1 MEFNINK
8 NDLVE
13 PALLASNVSEKRQS
27 IPILSNV
34 LISAAKNSIKITA
47 TDLEIEYKTTIEG
60 VEVKKE
66 GEITVSARKLADLVR
81 SIPEDTKLNFCLID
95 NQIEIKALKFQA
107 DLATLPVSDFPS
119 IDSADFSSSIKI
131 SSSALADMIGSTS
144 VAMAAQDVRYYLNGC
159 LLETKGKALCVV
171 STDGHRLAFTKTSID
186 GLKEDFRVIVPR
198 KAVMELQKII
208 STNYEEI
215 TLNVCQNQINVVGT
229 EFSFT
234 SKLIEGNYPDYE
246 KVFPVGDE
254 SKLIVDKNEFNT
266 ALSRASVL
274 SNEKYRGI
282 RLSLNKDLLKIE
294 ANNPEKESAEE
305 EIKVDYSGPELEIG
319 FNISYLQES
328 LTTIKDLSAEI
339 VFFGQESSCIVKNK
353 ENEDLIHVIM
363 PMRL

>member
-60 VEVKKE
+60 AEVKKE
-66 GEITVSARKLADLVR
+66 GEVTVSARKLADLVR

-107 DLATLPVSDFPS
+107 DLATLPASDFPS
-119 IDSADFSSSIKI
+119 IDSSDFNSSIKI
-131 SSSALADMIGSTS
+131 SSSALADMIISTS

-159 LLETKGKALCVV
+159 LLETKGNALCVV

-208 STNYEEI
+208 SANNEEI
-215 TLNVCQNQINVVGT
+215 TLNVSQNQINVVG
-229 EFSFT
+229 S
-234 SKLIEGNYPDYE
+234 
-246 KVFPVGDE
+246 VFP
-254 SKLIVDKNEFNT
+254 L
-266 ALSRASVL
+266 L
-274 SNEKYRGI
+274 
-282 RLSLNKDLLKIE
+282 LN
-294 ANNPEKESAEE
+294 
-305 EIKVDYSGPELEIG
+305 
-319 FNISYLQES
+319 
-328 LTTIKDLSAEI
+328 
-339 VFFGQESSCIVKNK
+339 
-353 ENEDLIHVIM
+353 
-363 PMRL
+363 

>member
-1 MEFNINK
+1 
-8 NDLVE
+8 
-13 PALLASNVSEKRQS
+13 
-27 IPILSNV
+27 
-34 LISAAKNSIKITA
+34 
-47 TDLEIEYKTTIEG
+47 
-60 VEVKKE
+60 
-66 GEITVSARKLADLVR
+66 
-81 SIPEDTKLNFCLID
+81 
-95 NQIEIKALKFQA
+95 
-107 DLATLPVSDFPS
+107 
-119 IDSADFSSSIKI
+119 
-131 SSSALADMIGSTS
+131 MIGSTS

-159 LLETKGKALCVV
+159 LLETKGNALCVV

-208 STNYEEI
+208 SANDEEI
-215 TLNVCQNQINVVGT
+215 TLNVSQNQINVVGSV
-229 EFSFT
+229 FSFT

-274 SNEKYRGI
+274 SNEKYRG
-282 RLSLNKDLLKIE
+282 LKIE